1 MQNWGLVLIIE
12 GMPTTRESKIYNT
25 NCICINCFN
34 ADGKKIWIRLH
45 WRNWDLEI
53 VADSNSNSLFV
64 HYIEQLMFVRI
75 VILLDW
81 IVLICLTVKGKNIR
95 KIFGTD
101 MFGAGNLRYQT
112 SVGNRIR
119 ATSQQG
125 TYLASAR
132 WPSFSC
138 GVATEAAATARP
150 CVLAAPHHPCPGMWA
165 PGRCSTLYRPH

>member
-1 MQNWGLVLIIE
+1 M
-12 GMPTTRESKIYNT
+12 
-25 NCICINCFN
+25 
-34 ADGKKIWIRLH
+34 
-45 WRNWDLEI
+45 
-53 VADSNSNSLFV
+53 ADSNSDSLFV

-81 IVLICLTVKGKNIR
+81 IVLIYLTMKGKNIR

-165 PGRCSTLYRPH
+165 PGRCSTLYRPHWNRKIKNVVKMWIDRVCSRIAAHDCRTFNPLYK